1 MQKVLL
7 GPKPRPWISNRKGKL
22 LSLGLSIL
30 VKTSQK
36 LKSENDTPHPNKE
49 GIRGDGNPAES
60 EAETE
65 RETVMLYFPEDN
77 FF

>member
-7 GPKPRPWISNRKGKL
+7 RPKPRLWILNRKGKL

-36 LKSENDTPHPNKE
+36 LKSENNTPHPSEE
-49 GIRGDGNPAES
+49 GIREDGNSAES

-65 RETVMLYFPEDN
+65 RETAMLFSLR
-77 FF
+77 